1 MILVRKTA
9 GLAAYHA
16 LNRARDLLPRPQA
29 LRANER
35 FRDLHRGERCFILGS
50 GRSIVEQDLT
60 RLAGEHVITQNS
72 FHAHRDIAVIAPRYH
87 CVVPMF
93 QPRVFDRDWVQWF
106 REMQERLPA
115 TTHLF
120 AGLNARE
127 LLAREGLFAGRAG
140 FVQQGFDPL
149 LLRRAPV
156 DLTRRV
162 MNIPTALTQCLTVA
176 IYLGFQRIYLLG
188 FDLTQ
193 MCEGRQGNWGRF
205 YGSSPV
211 TRNAS
216 ERGVEDERDRDG
228 ENWFQYW
235 VMWRSFVLLR
245 EEAARRGGEIVN
257 AGRGGLLDCFRRERY
272 EDVIGA

>member
-1 MILVRKTA
+1 MILLRKTA

-16 LNRARDLLPRPQA
+16 LNRTRGLLSRPRA
-29 LRANER
+29 LRENER
-35 FRDLHRGERCFILGS
+35 FRNAHAGARCFILGS
-50 GRSIVEQDLT
+50 GRSILEQDLT
-60 RLAGEHVITQNS
+60 RLAGEIVITQNS

-93 QPRVFDRDWVQWF
+93 HPPEYDKDWAQWF
-106 REMQERLPA
+106 REMEERLPA
-115 TTHLF
+115 DTQLF
-120 AGLNARE
+120 AGLNAQA
-127 LLAREGLFAGRAG
+127 LLDREGLFAGRKG
-140 FVQQGFDPL
+140 YVQQGLEPL

-176 IYLGFQRIYLLG
+176 LFLGCEKIYLLG

-193 MCEGRQGNWGRF
+193 ICEGNEKNWGRF

-211 TRNAS
+211 TSNPA
-216 ERGVEDERDRDG
+216 ERAFEKQRLWDG
-228 ENWFQYW
+228 EEWFQFW
-235 VMWRSFVLLR
+235 TIWRACALLR
-245 EEAARRGGEIVN
+245 DEAARRGGEIVN
-257 AGRGGLLDCFRRERY
+257 ATRGGLLDCFRRERY